1 MSCTQSMVRGRIAG
15 VLGFLL
21 VAALLMLPGVAI
33 ADSSTGADPAALSAE
48 QESLA
53 RSIEGE
59 LIAPCCYTQT
69 VALHASD
76 KSEEI
81 KAQIR
86 SMVVSGSD
94 KGEII
99 GFFKDRYGTQIL
111 AAPEKSGFNLMAY
124 IFPTLITL
132 FALAGIV
139 VLLHRWRRQEDSVE
153 AVRVPVEHEGPDP
166 LRERLDEELRRF
178 DG

>member
-1 MSCTQSMVRGRIAG
+1 MSRADGKR
-15 VLGFLL
+15 LGLSNSAFLL
-21 VAALLMLPGVAI
+21 SAFLLLAAMFVVPGAALAAT
-33 ADSSTGADPAALSAE
+33 ADTLSAE

-53 RSIEGE
+53 RSLEGE

-69 VALHASD
+69 VAEHNSEKA
-76 KSEEI
+76 EEI

-111 AAPEKSGFNLMAY
+111 AAPEKSGFGLMAY
-124 IFPTLITL
+124 IFPTLATL
-132 FALAGIV
+132 VALGAI
-139 VLLHRWRRQEDSVE
+139 LLVIQRWRRQDDE
-153 AVRVPVEHEGPDP
+153 AVAVPIPVNQEGSDQV
-166 LRERLDEELRRF
+166 RARLDDELRRF